1 MSDVK
6 FHLNSNKAKQATAI
20 NLTFCYSGKRLKL
33 STGYVIEPQFWNNE
47 KQRVKEVMAC
57 QEAVDIN
64 EKLEAL
70 RKLVLDINRK
80 FVQQQIIPDLD
91 SFKEA
96 IRTEGREMVEKKLGK
111 GFWNYY
117 EEFVEAKRK
126 EGVRDIVGYERT
138 LPKHLKVIEKHQ
150 GRPLTYSQLKVQEG
164 GFVEVWDD
172 YMINV
177 AENTLGEAGF
187 SINTVG
193 KMHKYLKTFLNWS
206 FDRDLFKRFSLKHL
220 PTFMEDI
227 EAVYLNE
234 KELEAIEQLQL
245 VGRPEIVRD
254 LFLVGC
260 ETGLRFSDY
269 SRLNSGVFTDDFFM
283 ISPMKTRRKP
293 GDNRLVIPVSG
304 RFQEICE
311 KYNYDLPTFP
321 KHQVSEFNKIIRAIC
336 KEAKIT
342 SPQLLVK
349 QSKKEYYEIT
359 KAKWEM
365 VSSHT
370 CRRTFCTLK
379 FLKGM
384 PAMAIMKF
392 SGHKSERSFMK
403 YLKLEAEVTAKKYRE
418 YF

>member
-1 MSDVK
+1 MAEVK
-6 FHLNSNKAKQATAI
+6 FHLNSTKAKQATAI

-96 IRTEGREMVEKKLGK
+96 IRTEGKELVEKKLGK
-111 GFWNYY
+111 GFWDYY
-117 EEFVEAKRK
+117 DDFVEFKRK
-126 EGVRDIVGYERT
+126 QGVKDLVGYERT
-138 LPKHLKVIEKHQ
+138 LPKHLKITEEFT
-150 GRPLTYSQLKVQEG
+150 GRVLTFSQLKEQEG
-164 GFVEVWDD
+164 GFVEYWDD
-172 YMINV
+172 YMINI
-177 AENTLGEAGF
+177 AENSAGEPGF

-206 FDRDLFKRFSLKHL
+206 FDRDVFRRFSLKHL
-220 PTFMEDI
+220 PTYMEDI

-234 KELEAIEQLQL
+234 NELERLEEMELE
-245 VGRPEIVRD
+245 GRPEIVRD

-269 SRLNSGVFTDDFFM
+269 IRLNKGVFADDCFH
-283 ISPMKTRRKP
+283 ISPKKTRRMA
-293 GDNRLVIPVSG
+293 GNNRLVIPVSG
-304 RFQEICE
+304 RFQQVCE
-311 KYNYDLPTFP
+311 KYKYDLPTFP
-321 KHQVSEFNKIIRAIC
+321 QYQVSEFNKIIRKIC
-336 KEAKIT
+336 KAARIDT
-342 SPQLLVK
+342 PQLLVK

-384 PAMAIMKF
+384 PPMAIMKF

-403 YLKLEAEVTAKKYRE
+403 YLKLEAEVTAKKYKE